1 MKTKMIKLLGLALLS
16 VQLVSCGN
24 MNNSVDNLEILNSTN
39 LPTLNSFAASGLT
52 KDNFG
57 PSFSSATPYWVF
69 TTGGAGYGSYF
80 APARGIVTEIGV
92 SSISSGSSY
101 VTIVHSARL
110 ATRVH
115 GLQLINN
122 RPGDSVLAGASVG
135 TFFSGSIAFQVLLDG
150 SPVCPLSFLSESFRK
165 SFAIGSY
172 NPCL

>member
-24 MNNSVDNLEILNSTN
+24 LNASVDNLEILNSTN
-39 LPTLNSFAASGLT
+39 IPTLNSFAASGLT
-52 KDNFG
+52 QANFG
-57 PSFSSATPYWVF
+57 TSFTSATPYWIF
-69 TTGGAGYGSYF
+69 TAGGGYGSYF

-92 SSISSGSSY
+92 SSISAGSSY

-115 GLQLINN
+115 GLQIINN
-122 RPGDSVLAGASVG
+122 RPGDSVLAGVAVG

-150 SPVCPLSFLSESFRK
+150 NPVCPLSFLSENFRS
-165 SFAIGSY
+165 SFAIGNY
-172 NPCL
+172 NPCK